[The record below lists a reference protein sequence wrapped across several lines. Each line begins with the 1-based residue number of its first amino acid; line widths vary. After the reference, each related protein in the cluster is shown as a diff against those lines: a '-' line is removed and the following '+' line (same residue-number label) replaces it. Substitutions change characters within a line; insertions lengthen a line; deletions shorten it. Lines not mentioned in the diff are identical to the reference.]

1 MIDLHY
7 QAPDQNAET
16 WVSSFY
22 QFSYRGNDLREV
34 ERADRAQFRFL
45 LHGSGH
51 YSFAN
56 GFETDAFPVTVI
68 GPTTGPCISSAAEPI
83 AIFGWGMLP
92 GGWAALM
99 GNEAERWIDKAF
111 DARNIFGDAIMEMRE
126 RLIAASEPQQRFA
139 IATDAVAEIYRDADT
154 APFAFTAMVDRW
166 LAANIDPDV
175 EQLIAISKISPRQLE
190 RLTKRYYGMPPK
202 KLARKYRALRAANRL
217 ALGDSLNESE
227 LGLAFYDQ
235 SHLAREVK
243 QFTGLTPSQLKSGS
257 SQLTKATISG
267 RNALGDTVSPLVSKS

>member
-1 MIDLHY
+1 MIDLRY
-7 QAPDQNAET
+7 EAPDKKVEA

-22 QFSYRGNDLREV
+22 LFTYEGNDLEEL

-45 LHGSGH
+45 LHGTGS
-51 YSFAN
+51 YRFAN

-68 GPTTGPCISSAAEPI
+68 GPTTGPYVSSAKEPLS
-83 AIFGWGMLP
+83 IFGWGMLP
-92 GGWAALM
+92 AGWAALM
-99 GNEAERWIDKAF
+99 GNEAERWIDRAF
-111 DARNIFGDAIMEMRE
+111 DARTIFGDAIMEMRE
-126 RLIAASEPQQRFA
+126 RLIATTESDARFA
-139 IATDAVAEIYRDADT
+139 IAQSAVAEIYREADT

-166 LAANIDPDV
+166 LAENIDPDV
-175 EQLIAISKISPRQLE
+175 EELIAVANLSPRQLE

-217 ALGDSLNESE
+217 ALGDSLDASE

-235 SHLAREVK
+235 SHLTREVK

-257 SQLTKATISG
+257 AQLTRATFSG